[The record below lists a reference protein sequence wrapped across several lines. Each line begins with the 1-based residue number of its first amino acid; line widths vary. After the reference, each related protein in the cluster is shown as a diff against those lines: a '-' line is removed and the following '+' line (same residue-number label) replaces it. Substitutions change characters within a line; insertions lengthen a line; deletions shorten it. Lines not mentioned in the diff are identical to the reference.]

1 MSLYGLFSSLGPWNW
16 LILAVIL
23 FALETVV
30 PGVHFLWFG
39 VAAVLV
45 ALLAFATDIAWQW
58 QLIVFALLAVV
69 TVFLVR
75 RYARP
80 DSSLSDL
87 PDLNVRGAQYVGRIV
102 TVEEPIRSGRG
113 KVRVGDTVWQAEG
126 PDAAVGA
133 RVKVKSV
140 NGTVLVVEREDAG

>member
-1 MSLYGLFSSLGPWNW
+1 MSLFNVFAGLGPWNW

-39 VAAVLV
+39 VAAALV
-45 ALLAFATDIAWQW
+45 ALIALSTDIAWQW
-58 QLIVFALLAVV
+58 QLITFALVAVA

-80 DSSLSDL
+80 DATRSDL
-87 PDLNVRGAQYVGRIV
+87 PDLNVRGAQYIGRTV

-126 PDAAVGA
+126 PDAAAGA

-140 NGTVLVVEREDAG
+140 NGTVLVVEREDA